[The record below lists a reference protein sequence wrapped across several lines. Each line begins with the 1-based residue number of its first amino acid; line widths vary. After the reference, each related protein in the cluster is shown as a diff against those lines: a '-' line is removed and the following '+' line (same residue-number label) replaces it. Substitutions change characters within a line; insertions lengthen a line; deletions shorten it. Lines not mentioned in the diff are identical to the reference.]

1 MTTKELLNGFSREE
15 GIALFNERKTDKEI
29 YDLFVSKGLT
39 DDYETFAAEAQKVFS
54 EKVSGMSQEEIL
66 KEISGAELTD
76 EQLEMIAG
84 GGKDG
89 EDKEAAE
96 ISGLAAAAVVLAAIS
111 GALGIY
117 GAIASA
123 AGAAV

>member
-1 MTTKELLNGFSREE
+1 MTTRELIDTFTREE
-15 GIALFNERKTDKEI
+15 GIALFNERKTDKEA

-39 DDYETFAAEAQKVFS
+39 DDFETFVSEAKNLFI
-54 EKVSGMSQEEIL
+54 EKISGMSQEEIL
-66 KEISGAELTD
+66 KQIEGAELTD

-84 GGKDG
+84 GSKGVEVSETTKT
-89 EDKEAAE
+89 
-96 ISGLAAAAVVLAAIS
+96 AVIATTGVLAAIS